1 LTGASPVYVA
11 GAALADDGASMANEI
26 ASATNAATNPP
37 QWRRRRHGAISVG
50 RARTFV
56 FRYVGSRSLPEI
68 VKKGLEA
75 PRLVVSARPHIVV
88 PAKPDVVIPA
98 KPRFVVPAK
107 AGT

>member
-1 LTGASPVYVA
+1 
-11 GAALADDGASMANEI
+11 MANEI

-75 PRLVVSARPHIVV
+75 GALPHVVV
-88 PAKPDVVIPA
+88 PEKAEPGALRLPD
-98 KPRFVVPAK
+98 
-107 AGT
+107 